1 MFYKD
6 FISWYIY
13 CLLYLRKDKLGDL
26 WAGYI
31 TPGKPYPHEHINI
44 LGDYPVSLYLKTSSR
59 KRSTS
64 CLAALVALPLMLTAA
79 QAQPIFNITDLGTL
93 GGNFSHTY
101 DINDHGQVTGISRNA
116 SDELRAFIWDQ
127 TNGMQDL
134 GTLGGNYSSG
144 RGINNQGQVT
154 GISRNAS
161 NESRAFIWDQTNG
174 MQSLGTL
181 PGSNFSRGGDINDHG
196 QVVGD
201 YTNASDELRA
211 FIWDQ
216 TNGMQD
222 LGTLG
227 GNYSSGRG
235 INNQGQITGR
245 SKNAS
250 NKYSAFLW
258 DQTNGM
264 QDLSTPLGVNNSS
277 GIDINNQ
284 GQVTGISI
292 NASDEFRAFI
302 WDQTNGIE
310 DLGNIPNY
318 MSQSSAINDRGEVTG
333 TASIVGFSERAF
345 LWDQTNGMM
354 DLNNLIDINDPL
366 FGQVRLTG
374 AYGINNNGDII
385 AIEHDFWNNGGRQTR
400 AFLLTRQQVTNNN
413 PTGVSE
419 PGLLGLMGLGLVGMR
434 LATRRQKAGT

>member
-101 DINDHGQVTGISRNA
+101 DINDHGQVTGISR
-116 SDELRAFIWDQ
+116 
-127 TNGMQDL
+127 
-134 GTLGGNYSSG
+134 
-144 RGINNQGQVT
+144 
-154 GISRNAS
+154 
-161 NESRAFIWDQTNG
+161 
-174 MQSLGTL
+174 
-181 PGSNFSRGGDINDHG
+181 
-196 QVVGD
+196 
-201 YTNASDELRA
+201 NASDELRA

>member
-101 DINDHGQVTGISRNA
+101 DINDH
-116 SDELRAFIWDQ
+116 
-127 TNGMQDL
+127 
-134 GTLGGNYSSG
+134 
-144 RGINNQGQVT
+144 GQVT

>member
-144 RGINNQGQVT
+144 RG
-154 GISRNAS
+154 
-161 NESRAFIWDQTNG
+161 
-174 MQSLGTL
+174 
-181 PGSNFSRGGDINDHG
+181 
-196 QVVGD
+196 
-201 YTNASDELRA
+201 
-211 FIWDQ
+211 
-216 TNGMQD
+216 
-222 LGTLG
+222 
-227 GNYSSGRG
+227 
-235 INNQGQITGR
+235 
-245 SKNAS
+245 
-250 NKYSAFLW
+250 
-258 DQTNGM
+258 
-264 QDLSTPLGVNNSS
+264 
-277 GIDINNQ
+277 INNQ

>member
-64 CLAALVALPLMLTAA
+64 CLAALVSLPLMLTAA

-116 SDELRAFIWDQ
+116 SDEL
-127 TNGMQDL
+127 
-134 GTLGGNYSSG
+134 
-144 RGINNQGQVT
+144 
-154 GISRNAS
+154 
-161 NESRAFIWDQTNG
+161 
-174 MQSLGTL
+174 
-181 PGSNFSRGGDINDHG
+181 
-196 QVVGD
+196 
-201 YTNASDELRA
+201 
-211 FIWDQ
+211 
-216 TNGMQD
+216 
-222 LGTLG
+222 
-227 GNYSSGRG
+227 
-235 INNQGQITGR
+235 
-245 SKNAS
+245 
-250 NKYSAFLW
+250 
-258 DQTNGM
+258 
-264 QDLSTPLGVNNSS
+264 
-277 GIDINNQ
+277 
-284 GQVTGISI
+284 
-292 NASDEFRAFI
+292 RAFI